1 MKKIVKNAIFI
12 VILIVIAM
20 SIFNISYA
28 MLSTGNF
35 SKLSTVKNTTVFTKD
50 NDVKYSNL
58 QSYKIE
64 NKDYNNSAY
73 YQTIKVKRNTVAT
86 YEMGRSIPSDAA
98 IALIC
103 QVFHI
108 SEFWLRTGNG
118 EMLLPITKDEKISEM
133 LSDIQSL
140 DDKNFKHRLISALS
154 NLDDA
159 GWNALEKLIDSISDG
174 K

>member
-1 MKKIVKNAIFI
+1 MNERIKEIR
-12 VILIVIAM
+12 
-20 SIFNISYA
+20 
-28 MLSTGNF
+28 
-35 SKLSTVKNTTVFTKD
+35 
-50 NDVKYSNL
+50 KYYNL
-58 QSYKIE
+58 TQQGFADK
-64 NKDYNNSAY
+64 
-73 YQTIKVKRNTVAT
+73 IKVKRNTVAT

>member
-1 MKKIVKNAIFI
+1 MATN
-12 VILIVIAM
+12 LHERRCE
-20 SIFNISYA
+20 
-28 MLSTGNF
+28 
-35 SKLSTVKNTTVFTKD
+35 KLNERIKEIR
-50 NDVKYSNL
+50 KYYNL
-58 QSYKIE
+58 TQQEFADK
-64 NKDYNNSAY
+64 
-73 YQTIKVKRNTVAT
+73 IKVKRNTVAT

>member
-1 MKKIVKNAIFI
+1 MNEKIKEIR
-12 VILIVIAM
+12 
-20 SIFNISYA
+20 
-28 MLSTGNF
+28 
-35 SKLSTVKNTTVFTKD
+35 
-50 NDVKYSNL
+50 KYYNL
-58 QSYKIE
+58 TQQEFADK
-64 NKDYNNSAY
+64 
-73 YQTIKVKRNTVAT
+73 IKVKRNTVAT